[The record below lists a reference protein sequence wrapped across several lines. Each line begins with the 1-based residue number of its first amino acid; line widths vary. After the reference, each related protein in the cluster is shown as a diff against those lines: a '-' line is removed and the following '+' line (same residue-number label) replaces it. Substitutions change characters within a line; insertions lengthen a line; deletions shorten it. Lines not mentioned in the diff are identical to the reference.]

1 MRVYTSYL
9 DVLLPDFYEKLIKKI
24 LQKKINFYYF
34 FEILIK
40 K

>member
-24 LQKKINFYYF
+24 LQKKIFYYF